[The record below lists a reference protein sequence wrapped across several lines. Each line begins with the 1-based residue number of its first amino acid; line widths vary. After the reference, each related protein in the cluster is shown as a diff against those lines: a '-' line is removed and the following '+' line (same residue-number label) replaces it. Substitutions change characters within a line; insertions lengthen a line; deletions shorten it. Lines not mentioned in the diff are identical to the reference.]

1 MKTQHAR
8 LILTILLVFLGPMAT
23 ANAQVTG
30 SPCAGPNG
38 SRFNLEPRHNAVA
51 QAAQS
56 VAVLRNRAA
65 QGVDLVVATA
75 TDERGLAATTDDF
88 YVQRSTA
95 NCVVDFEGGLPFI
108 SNIIDTFAPFGT
120 PVAVADSAHD
130 AFFIAD
136 LRFGQTTDDNGLG
149 IVRASAAN
157 FLDLSACPNGTQS
170 SGSAACFSTGAVFNI
185 TTLNAFLSNPHVAV
199 DQRSSGTGAGDV
211 YTVVTQADPNNTL
224 HTSIFMMACRN
235 ADLNCSNSIRISGG
249 DLEGDFAWVQVRPNG
264 GITVS
269 YRNTT
274 FPGINPEDI
283 KFVNC
288 TPSGAPKAPTCSAPV
303 LITREKTPI
312 FASFIGD
319 VPMGDVLY
327 PKHAHRLESDGNS
340 VTTFLVY
347 DRCEVPV
354 ISYGL
359 VEDFCPKADV
369 VVTSSSDDG
378 ETWSPIAKVTKSKG
392 QHFFGTVV
400 TDESTG
406 TVNIAYYST
415 ESDPFQQRPQ
425 VFLAQVAQSTISIGS
440 VHLLTSASA
449 DAQAGSPLLTQFA
462 PARFGDRIGLAAV
475 GTGAAGQSH
484 AYVSFT
490 WNSVFGTYG
499 GVPMPDMN
507 NHLLLFQY

>member
-88 YVQRSTA
+88 YVQRSIA

-249 DLEGDFAWVQVRPNG
+249 DLEGDFAWVQVRSDG